1 MAYVDLM
8 NRDMNFSSALKIKV
22 DEVENQPTKR
32 FFAKVENKSIKNSK
46 LLIVSICFQMASNS
60 LLGKL
65 SQSSDKTTTIAVS
78 SQDEINNLI
87 NDPLVEIKDFFL
99 IGDKVVQIALKRLSP
114 FQRQTSKT
122 NVILGAYVTW

>member
-1 MAYVDLM
+1 
-8 NRDMNFSSALKIKV
+8 MNFSSALKIKV